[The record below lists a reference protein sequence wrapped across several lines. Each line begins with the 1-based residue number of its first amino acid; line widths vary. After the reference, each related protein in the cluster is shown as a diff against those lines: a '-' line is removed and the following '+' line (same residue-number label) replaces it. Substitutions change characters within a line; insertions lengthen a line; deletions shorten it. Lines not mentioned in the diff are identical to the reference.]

1 MLVALDLNKHRRP
14 TGRTELVLDILVAE
28 LVGFELIVPLMKD
41 NISTCRVHEE
51 VAVLRADGAVAASD
65 FLRV

>member
-1 MLVALDLNKHRRP
+1 M
-14 TGRTELVLDILVAE
+14 LDILVAE

-51 VAVLRADGAVAASD
+51 VTVLRADGAVAASD